1 MVANLFDRPMFQ
13 GQQPMMPEDDGSRLE
28 PKLSSLEAGAGAV
41 SYPQSRI
48 TSPLGGDGSGIMEAL
63 ALTANQVD
71 PAVYQEAMRELVPT
85 RSTTDIAAEYDR
97 LYADEPEEAPNYGF
111 EKNLAL
117 ARAGLALMQPTVG
130 GTIAPS
136 IAKAGDAFIQDV
148 AAIRGRERKDKATFR
163 EEQKAEDAARRKY
176 ILDTKQASANASKA
190 LQGEIIM
197 KAFGFNFDESQRNK
211 GYMRDL
217 SKMYYNYQYDT
228 DQEAMKRHFDLLK
241 DQYNKD
247 GEVLFDQATGKF
259 AMGYL
264 QNDANGTPIPY
275 FPVNDN
281 GTFKYVARPDAIVT
295 NFTLNDKGDLDPGA
309 KPVMELAS
317 RINNSKQNLK
327 FIREVQSSIMLDP
340 GIIGIP
346 GIFTKFTQSVGST
359 AFDIIDAMKAKGA
372 IDESSYDKQVKRIEN
387 SVLSHLKENYVK
399 YEKDNKADNFTTED
413 GAGSEEYEIYR
424 TFFNPA
430 IPQNEVKLNSIY
442 YALARSRK
450 DSGRLNKDDIDNAKD
465 SLNIY
470 NLSGSDAIRASL
482 QVVYEEIEAK
492 LNSDMLQFNR
502 FGEGYDSLISDIPYN
517 SFIGQTAGQ
526 DIVISSSAIQS
537 EFVPTDSS
545 VGLGGTNDGTSG
557 APKFNDS
564 LGTSN

>member
-13 GQQPMMPEDDGSRLE
+13 GQQPMMPEDDGSRIE
-28 PKLSSLEAGAGAV
+28 PKASSIESDAGV
-41 SYPQSRI
+41 ISYPQSRI
-48 TSPLGGDGSGIMEAL
+48 TAPLGGDGSGIMEAL
-63 ALTANQVD
+63 ALTANQVN
-71 PAVYQEAMRELVPT
+71 PAVYQQAMKELVPT
-85 RSTTDIAAEYDR
+85 RSTADIAAEYDR
-97 LYADEPEEAPNYGF
+97 LYADEPAEAPNYGF

-130 GTIAPS
+130 GALSPS
-136 IAKAGDAFIQDV
+136 IAKAGDSFVQDL
-148 AAIRGRERKDKATFR
+148 AAIKGRERKDQATFLA
-163 EEQKAEDAARRKY
+163 EQKAADAARRKY
-176 ILDTKQASANASKA
+176 ILDTKQASENASKA

-211 GYMRDL
+211 AYMRDL

-241 DQYNKD
+241 DQYQKD
-247 GEVLFDQATGKF
+247 GKVLFDQATGKF

-264 QNDANGTPIPY
+264 QDDANGIPIPY
-275 FPVNDN
+275 FPVNDG

-295 NFTLNDKGDLDPGA
+295 NFTLNNKGDFDPGA
-309 KPVMELAS
+309 KPIMDLAS
-317 RINNSKQNLK
+317 KINNSKQNLK
-327 FIREVQSSIMLDP
+327 FIREVQQSIMLDP

-346 GIFTKFTQSVGST
+346 GLFQKFTQSVGST
-359 AFDIIDAMKAKGA
+359 AFDIMDALKAKGA
-372 IDESSYDKQVKRIEN
+372 IDEKSYNKQVTRIEN
-387 SVLSHLKENYVK
+387 SVISHLKQEYVQYNLAGDKNAENFSQA
-399 YEKDNKADNFTTED
+399 EGDEA
-413 GAGSEEYEIYR
+413 YEIYR
-424 TFFNPA
+424 AFFNPE
-430 IPQNEVKLNSIY
+430 IPKNEVKLNSIY

-450 DSGRLNKDDIDNAKD
+450 DSGRLNKDDIDNAKQ
-465 SLNIY
+465 SLDLY

-482 QVVYEEIEAK
+482 QVVYEEIESK
-492 LNSDMLQFNR
+492 LKSDMLAFNNL
-502 FGEGYDSLISDIPYN
+502 GDGYDGLISDIPYN

-545 VGLGGTNDGTSG
+545 VGLGGTDDGTGG
-557 APKFNDS
+557 APAFNDS

>member
-1 MVANLFDRPMFQ
+1 MVANIFDRPMFQ
-13 GQQPMMPEDDGSRLE
+13 GQQPMMPEDSGARLE
-28 PKLSSLEAGAGAV
+28 PKASAVEADAGV
-41 SYPQSRI
+41 ISYPQSRI
-48 TSPLGGDGSGIMEAL
+48 TGPLGGDDTGIMEAL
-63 ALTANQVD
+63 AMTANQVD

-85 RSTTDIAAEYDR
+85 RSTADIAAEYDR
-97 LYADEPEEAPNYGF
+97 LYADEPVEAPNYSF

-117 ARAGLALMQPTVG
+117 ARAGLALMQPTPG
-130 GTIAPS
+130 GTMAPS
-136 IAKAGDAFIQDV
+136 IARAGDAFVQDV
-148 AAIRGRERKDKATFR
+148 AAIKGKEREAKAIARK
-163 EEQKAEDAARRKY
+163 EQQAADAARRKY
-176 ILDTKQASANASKA
+176 ILDTKQASENASKA

-197 KAFGFNFDESQRNK
+197 KAFGFNFDEAQKNK
-211 GYMRDL
+211 AYMRDL

-228 DQEAMKRHFDLLK
+228 DQEAMKRHYELLK
-241 DQYNKD
+241 NQYQKD
-247 GEVLFDQATGKF
+247 GKVLFDQSTGKF

-264 QNDANGTPIPY
+264 QDDANGIPIPY
-275 FPVNDN
+275 FPVNDG

-295 NFTLNDKGDLDPGA
+295 NFTLNNKGDFDPGA
-309 KPVMELAS
+309 KPIMELAGK
-317 RINNSKQNLK
+317 INNSKQNLK
-327 FIREVQSSIMLDP
+327 FIREVQQSIMLDP

-346 GIFTKFTQSVGST
+346 GIFQKFTQSVGST
-359 AFDIIDAMKAKGA
+359 AFDIMDALKSKNVIDQK
-372 IDESSYDKQVKRIEN
+372 SYDRQVQRIEN
-387 SVLSHLKENYVK
+387 GVISHLKENYVK
-399 YEKDNKADNFTTED
+399 YTDDKNAEGFTTN
-413 GAGSEEYEIYR
+413 AGEGTDEYEIYR
-424 TFFNPA
+424 KFFNPS

-465 SLNIY
+465 SLNLY

-482 QVVYEEIEAK
+482 QIVYEEIEGK
-492 LNSDMLQFNR
+492 LKSDLLAFKKL
-502 FGEGYDSLISDIPYN
+502 GDGYDGLISDIPYN

-545 VGLGGTNDGTSG
+545 VGLGGTDDGTGG